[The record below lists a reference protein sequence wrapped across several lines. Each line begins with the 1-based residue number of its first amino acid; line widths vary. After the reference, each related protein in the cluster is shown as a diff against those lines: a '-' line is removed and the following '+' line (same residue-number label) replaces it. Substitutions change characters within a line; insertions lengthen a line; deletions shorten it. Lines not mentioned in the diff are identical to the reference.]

1 MNFVVLIEV
10 EKEAKIKDLD
20 KIINILNKK
29 NNIKGDIYCQIDN
42 KHIIKCYIYPEQ
54 KYKISD
60 IEKMLNNYNTKVE
73 EIKII
78 KTKRGEI
85 NDDDNEE

>member
-1 MNFVVLIEV
+1 MNFIVLIEL

-20 KIINILNKK
+20 KIIDILSKK
-29 NNIKGDIYCQIDN
+29 NNIKGNIYCQISD
-42 KHIIKCYIYPEQ
+42 KHNIKCYIYPEH

-60 IEKMLNNYNTKVE
+60 IEKILKNYNAKIE
-73 EIKII
+73 EMKIT

-85 NDDDNEE
+85 NDDDNE